1 MLGNLNFR
9 MHRQPLNPSTLRQS
23 PRLIDLGP
31 KMKDSTVSSH
41 RPVPMPSVYFL
52 EDRIPWFG
60 KFNGYEPLTRYLPST
75 LPHRVFAPAPGLVP
89 RLLGKLH
96 SLRHGVGPAP
106 QAKVDAFRRFFS
118 ALAKDRDAVGHVLYG
133 EHFLPYLKCLAA
145 HRISRSAFTFH
156 QPFGQWAET
165 DRLQLNRVDH
175 AIFLFTPP
183 AGTFEA
189 HLRRAPTVIPLG
201 VDTDFFSP
209 LNPPSQRRV
218 LYSGVHLRNL
228 KMLERVID
236 RLLSHDPKVVVDMLV
251 PESRRNEDVFQRLTR
266 SDRVFWHAGLGEIE
280 LRDLYRRSD
289 LMLLPMQDSGA
300 NTAVVEAL
308 ACGLP
313 IVTTDVGGIRDY
325 GGGTV
330 FPVVRNDD
338 DQAAFEMAVRLLD
351 DAPYRASLALAGRA
365 FAIDILGWQQVIP
378 RHLAVY
384 QGMALSL

>member
-1 MLGNLNFR
+1 
-9 MHRQPLNPSTLRQS
+9 
-23 PRLIDLGP
+23 
-31 KMKDSTVSSH
+31 
-41 RPVPMPSVYFL
+41 
-52 EDRIPWFG
+52 
-60 KFNGYEPLTRYLPST
+60 
-75 LPHRVFAPAPGLVP
+75 
-89 RLLGKLH
+89 
-96 SLRHGVGPAP
+96 LRHGIGPAP

-118 ALAKDRDAVGHVLYG
+118 ALAKNRDAVGHVLYG

-145 HRISRSAFTFH
+145 GRISRSAFTFH
-156 QPFGQWAET
+156 QPFGQWAGA
-165 DRLQLNRVDH
+165 DLLQLNRIDH

-189 HLRRAPTVIPLG
+189 HLRCAPTVIPHG

-209 LNPPSQRRV
+209 LSHPSERRV

-236 RLLSHDPKVVVDMLV
+236 RLLSHDSKVVVDMLV

-266 SDRVFWHAGLGEIE
+266 SDRIFWHAGLDEFE

-300 NTAVVEAL
+300 NTAIVEAL

-338 DQAAFEMAVRLLD
+338 DQAAFEMVVRLLD
-351 DAPYRASLALAGRA
+351 DESHRASLSLAGRA
-365 FAIDILGWQQVIP
+365 FAMDTLAWQQVIP

-384 QGMALSL
+384 EGMAC